1 MTDTIANAPA
11 RMGAAAVQLRVHG
24 TSYEDIA
31 MTLGLNSARAAL
43 TLVTRELAAQ
53 SEGLTEERDALRR
66 VEAARLDELL
76 ASVME
81 KATDQTHDE
90 HLPAIRTAVT
100 IIDRRIKLYGL
111 DAPTELVVH
120 TPTQT
125 ELDQWVATMV
135 QHTIP
140 RQALEEPDIID
151 VESTEDEEGDGW
163 GDD

>member
-31 MTLGLNSARAAL
+31 MTLGLSSPRAAL
-43 TLVTRELAAQ
+43 TLVSRELATQ
-53 SEGLTEERDALRR
+53 GEGMTEERDEMRR

-76 ASVME
+76 VGLME
-81 KATDQTHDE
+81 KATNTE
-90 HLPAIRTAVT
+90 HTEHIIAVRAAVT
-100 IIDRRIKLYGL
+100 VIDRRIKLYGL
-111 DAPTELVVH
+111 DAPTEVTIH

-135 QHTIP
+135 GHAIP

-151 VESTEDEEGDGW
+151 ADIVEDESDGW
-163 GDD
+163 DD